1 MATASDLQQLYIGY
15 FGRAADQEGLNFWLD
30 AINNG
35 GLSLANVHASF
46 VQSAEYTAKYTG
58 LTNEALVAQ
67 VYLNVLGRP
76 ADAEGKS
83 FWANAIT
90 TGLIT
95 EDQLI
100 EGLLSGLSASD
111 KAIIDN
117 KVTVANYYTA
127 QRGADFSADDIAT
140 SGNILI
146 SVNGTT
152 ASVSTALNT
161 IATTVP
167 AANAGSEQVVGVLN
181 SYLAAV
187 KAEDDFAKTVI
198 NPATTKPVVDAN
210 GNGAFDEASAAATA
224 AKAIAFG
231 AAAAKVTAAAPTI
244 ALNPADAASVTQ
256 AKILEAIQ
264 QAAASVTSA
273 QAAVD
278 AKAGLNA
285 AAKTFENA
293 KAAYDAALKAK
304 TAAVTELAAE
314 NAKFAVI
321 DSTAAGGAYDPT
333 TGVLTGVTKIVS
345 GQLVLDP
352 AYASPAKTAA
362 QIEAANALLA
372 DIKAD
377 LAAFKAEADA
387 NTAVDSA
394 ATQLTSIDATTGY
407 NPTTNVL
414 TAGLVYTLQQEK
426 TQQSELSK
434 AATDLASASAVD
446 KQLTDLAAAKL
457 NADNA
462 VDAILNGGLV
472 SVANGAAFAA
482 TGSKE
487 LFVVDAAKLAIGS
500 TASLVFESGDFLY
513 VGAGYVKG
521 TDTDA
526 VTNGIQGGNNSALE
540 VFFATSGANTVVT
553 IEKTVFGS
561 SAGTAEVVEV
571 TLTGITADKVA
582 FDASNGLI
590 TVA

>member
-76 ADAEGKS
+76 ADAEGKA

-198 NPATTKPVVDAN
+198 DPATTKPVVDVN
-210 GNGAFDEASAAATA
+210 GNGAFDEATAAATA
-224 AKAIAFG
+224 AKATAFG
-231 AAAAKVTAAAPTI
+231 TAAAKVAAASTVT
-244 ALNPADAASVTQ
+244 LNSADAASVTQ

-304 TAAVTELAAE
+304 TAAATELTAE

-321 DSTAAGGAYDPT
+321 DSAAAAGAYDAT

-394 ATQLTSIDATTGY
+394 ATQLTSIDATTAY
-407 NPTTNVL
+407 NTTTNVL
-414 TAGLVYTLQQEK
+414 TGGLVYTLQQEK

-462 VDAILNGGLV
+462 VDTILNGGLV
-472 SVANGAAFAA
+472 SVANGTAFAT

-500 TASLVFESGDFLY
+500 TASLAFESGDFLY

-526 VTNGIQGGNNSALE
+526 VTSGIQGGNNSALE